1 MRNNQ
6 PITGQEKRYPG
17 DAILLSTT
25 DLKGNIKYAN
35 PDFSEIAEFSAKSLR
50 GQPHNVVRHPDMPP
64 AAFASMWQR
73 IKSGQSWFGLVKNR
87 TNSGDHYWV
96 NAYISPVVEDG
107 EIHEYQSVRRRP
119 TDAQIDH
126 AESIYQAIN
135 QGKTPTCLK
144 PARLGYRHRL
154 LLIALFSI
162 GLTGALASWQPLLG
176 TLIGMVIGAGLLH
189 FWLRPMAK
197 LVEQSREIITDPLA
211 QGVFTGRNDELG
223 EIELA
228 MHFLST
234 ETGGVV
240 GRMADSAS
248 ALCDKGRKLNDA
260 VLQTQDRAHRQHEQT
275 TAAAAA
281 VEEMSASFGEV
292 ADNAERVAESLSR
305 SQEIANEGSQVLG
318 RVTSSIDSLSS
329 EVARIA
335 QEVATIE
342 RDSQAIAKVL
352 DVIREIAE
360 QTNLLALNAAIEAA
374 RAGESGRGFAVVAD
388 EVRNLSKRTAE
399 STSQIESIV
408 AQFQSSSRS
417 ASVAMQQG
425 QQAAQDTVVLTR
437 EADKAFELLRADV
450 VEINKM
456 SDAIAAAMS
465 QQRVVTE
472 DISSAIQTI
481 SELAQCSLNQAADA
495 AKGGHEMSRLAS
507 KQAQLAQQFWQQ
519 SVMRAI

>member
-35 PDFSEIAEFSAKSLR
+35 PDFAEIAEFEAKGLR

-64 AAFASMWQR
+64 AAFASLWQR
-73 IKSGQSWFGLVKNR
+73 IKSGKSWFGLVKNR
-87 TNSGDHYWV
+87 TATGDHYWV

-107 EIHEYQSVRRRP
+107 EVHEYQSVRRRP
-119 TDAQIDH
+119 TDSQIEH
-126 AESIYQAIN
+126 AEALYQQIN
-135 QGKTPTCLK
+135 EGKRPACLK
-144 PARLGYRHRL
+144 PARLGYRGRL
-154 LLIALFSI
+154 LLIMAAVTAA
-162 GLTGALASWQPLLG
+162 TGAMAAWHPLFG
-176 TLIGMVIGAGLLH
+176 TLIGMVMAVSLTH
-189 FWLRPMAK
+189 FWLNPLKA
-197 LVEQSREIITDPLA
+197 LAEQSRAIIEDPLA

-223 EIELA
+223 QIELA

-248 ALCDKGRKLNDA
+248 ALCEKGRRLNET
-260 VLQTQDRAHRQHEQT
+260 VLQTQDRAERQHQQT

-292 ADNAERVAESLSR
+292 ADNAERVAEALAR
-305 SQEIANEGSQVLG
+305 SQGVANEGSQVLG
-318 RVTSSIDSLSS
+318 RVTGSIESLSG

-335 QEVATIE
+335 TEVATIE
-342 RDSQAIAKVL
+342 RDSLAIAKVL
-352 DVIREIAE
+352 DVIREIAD

-399 STSQIESIV
+399 STSQIEAIV
-408 AQFQSSSRS
+408 SQFQSSSHS
-417 ASVAMQQG
+417 ASEAMRQG
-425 QQAAQDTVVLTR
+425 QAAAQETVLLTR
-437 EADKAFELLRADV
+437 EADQAFEALRTDV
-450 VEINKM
+450 MEINRM

-495 AKGGHEMSRLAS
+495 AKGGHEMSRLAT
-507 KQAQLAQQFWQQ
+507 KQAQLATQFWQQ